1 MQADAYVSVLDALQS
16 DLQSSTTTSKMY
28 STALQVILKGLITW
42 IIETSMLSSMS
53 NIFILKFWL
62 IIIKCANKSSI
73 YWFAQRIFFGLKA
86 EISFTFI

>member
-42 IIETSMLSSMS
+42 IIETSMLISMS
-53 NIFILKFWL
+53 NIFIKKIL
-62 IIIKCANKSSI
+62 IDNNKMC
-73 YWFAQRIFFGLKA
+73 
-86 EISFTFI
+86 